1 MNEYTLSDGLRAIQ
15 RAFDL
20 VDPRLKGH
28 GEQTAFLMWRLL
40 ERLGCTRARMVSLT
54 TAALF
59 HDVGAYKT
67 DADHS
72 LSEFERLHTASHCVY
87 GYLYA
92 RFYSPF
98 PSFAPV
104 ILYHHTGYL
113 YKKYIDPSFLTDS
126 LLLNLSDRVS
136 FVFLTQPNP
145 DFSFLTAWA
154 GIEFDPKH
162 VAAFLEADQEEG
174 LVQALKDGSYHKKI
188 HAFWRETILS
198 RSEVMKY
205 ARMLM
210 YSIDFR
216 SEQTVTHS
224 ISVMSLSKLL
234 CGLLGLDHA
243 DTSIVTASAML
254 HDLGKI
260 TTPVHILEKKGPL
273 TTEERNIMK
282 RHASATYEILTELG
296 FDHIALIASS
306 HHEKLDG
313 SGYPRGLKGDEIPYY
328 SRILAVADILSALIG
343 ERSYKGPMPKSQVTA
358 ILGAMA
364 DRNQLDSI
372 VTSVALEHYDQL
384 ITFSAEDCAQTME
397 DYLSIKSDYRRL
409 MKQFEAIEDA
419 QQEAPIPVSPKRP

>member
-1 MNEYTLSDGLRAIQ
+1 MNEYTLSDGLRAVQ

-28 GEQTAFLMWRLL
+28 GEQAAFLMWRLL
-40 ERLGCTRARMVSLT
+40 DRMGCSRARMVSLT

-59 HDVGAYKT
+59 HDMGAYKT

-72 LSEFERLHTASHCVY
+72 LSEFELLHTASHCVY

-104 ILYHHTGYL
+104 ILYHHMGYL
-113 YKKYIDPSFLTDS
+113 YKRYIDPSFLTDS

-136 FVFLTQPNP
+136 FVFLTQQNP
-145 DFSFLTAWA
+145 DFYFLGALS

-162 VAAFLEADQEEG
+162 VAAFLETDREEG
-174 LVQALKDGSYHKKI
+174 LLQALKDGSYHEKL
-188 HAFWRETILS
+188 HAFWRKTTLS
-198 RSEVMKY
+198 RSEVMNY
-205 ARMLM
+205 AQMLM

-234 CGLLGLDHA
+234 CGLLELDHV

-254 HDLGKI
+254 HDIGKI
-260 TTPVHILEKKGPL
+260 TTPVQILEKKGPL
-273 TTEERNIMK
+273 TEEEMAIMK

-296 FDHIALIASS
+296 FDNIALIASS

-313 SGYPRGLKGDEIPYY
+313 SGYPRGLKGDEIPFY
-328 SRILAVADILSALIG
+328 SRVLAVADILSALIG
-343 ERSYKGPMPKSQVTA
+343 ERSYKGPMPKGQVTA

-364 DRNQLDSI
+364 NRNQLDPI
-372 VTSVALEHYDQL
+372 VTSMALEHYDEL

-397 DYLSIKSDYRRL
+397 DYLSIKSEYLRL
-409 MKQFEAIEDA
+409 MQQFEAIEEA
-419 QQEAPIPVSPKRP
+419 QREAPIPV

>member
-1 MNEYTLSDGLRAIQ
+1 MNEYTLSDGLRAVQ

-28 GEQTAFLMWRLL
+28 GEQAAFLMWRLL
-40 ERLGCTRARMVSLT
+40 DRMGCSWARMVSLT

-59 HDVGAYKT
+59 HDMGAYKT

-72 LSEFERLHTASHCVY
+72 LSEFELLHTASHCVY

-104 ILYHHTGYL
+104 ILYHHMGYL
-113 YKKYIDPSFLTDS
+113 YKRYIDPSFLTDS

-136 FVFLTQPNP
+136 FVFLTQQNP
-145 DFSFLTAWA
+145 DFSFLGALS

-162 VAAFLEADQEEG
+162 VAAFLETDREEG
-174 LVQALKDGSYHKKI
+174 LLQALKDGSYHEKL
-188 HAFWRETILS
+188 HAFWRKTTLS
-198 RSEVMKY
+198 RSEVMNY
-205 ARMLM
+205 AQMLM

-234 CGLLGLDHA
+234 CGLLELDHV

-254 HDLGKI
+254 HDIGKI
-260 TTPVHILEKKGPL
+260 TTPVQILEKKGPL
-273 TTEERNIMK
+273 TEEEMAIMK

-296 FDHIALIASS
+296 FDNIALIASS

-313 SGYPRGLKGDEIPYY
+313 SGYPRGLKGDEIPFY
-328 SRILAVADILSALIG
+328 SRVLAVADILSALIG
-343 ERSYKGPMPKSQVTA
+343 ERSYKGPMPKGQVTA

-364 DRNQLDSI
+364 NRNQLDPI
-372 VTSVALEHYDQL
+372 VTSMALEHYDEL

-397 DYLSIKSDYRRL
+397 DYLSIKSEYLRL
-409 MKQFEAIEDA
+409 MQQFEAIEEA
-419 QQEAPIPVSPKRP
+419 QREAPIPV